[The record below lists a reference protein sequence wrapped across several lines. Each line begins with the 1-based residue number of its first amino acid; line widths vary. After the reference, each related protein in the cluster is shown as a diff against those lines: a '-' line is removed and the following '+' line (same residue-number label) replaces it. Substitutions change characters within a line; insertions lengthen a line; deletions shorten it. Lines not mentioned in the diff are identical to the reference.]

1 MSDVIDIE
9 ERRRNFSMRKYIFS
23 GLILL
28 IVIFILFIIISN
40 LFIVREGEYKVVRQ
54 FGEVVRVEEEPGLY
68 FKIPFIQTVTSLPK
82 HQLTYDVSESEITTL
97 DKKRVIIDN
106 YAIWKIVDPLDLIT
120 NARTIENAE
129 ARMDEFIYSVIRTQ
143 LGQMNYDEI
152 INDEKTS
159 RGDLNERVKEE
170 VNALLEKDK
179 YGIQVVDVRIKRI
192 DLPPDNEQSVYTRM
206 ISERESTAQDY
217 LSRGDAQANIIRA
230 ETDREVEIMLAEA
243 RADAERIR
251 AEGEEEAA
259 RIYNEA
265 FSRDPEF
272 YRLYRTLE
280 SYKQVIDDQT
290 VIILPSDS
298 PYARLLQ
305 GLYEGNE

>member
-1 MSDVIDIE
+1 MSDVIDIDE
-9 ERRRNFSMRKYIFS
+9 KRRNLPVRIYIIS
-23 GLILL
+23 GFTLL
-28 IVIFILFIIISN
+28 IIMTVLFLVISN
-40 LFIVREGEYKVVRQ
+40 IFIVREGEYKVVRQ
-54 FGEVVRVEEEPGLY
+54 FGEVVRVESEPGLY
-68 FKIPFIQTVTSLPK
+68 FKLPFIQSVTMLPK
-82 HQLTYDVSESEITTL
+82 YQLTYDVSESEITTL

-106 YAIWKIVDPLDLIT
+106 YAIWKIVDPIDLIT

-170 VNALLEKDK
+170 VNTLLEKDK

-230 ETDREVEIMLAEA
+230 ETDREVDIMLAEA
-243 RADAERIR
+243 RANAERIR
-251 AEGEEEAA
+251 AEGEQEAA

-265 FSRDPEF
+265 FSKDPEF
-272 YRLYRTLE
+272 YQLYRTLE
-280 SYKQVIDDQT
+280 SYKQVIDDET

-305 GLYEGNE
+305 GLSE

>member
-54 FGEVVRVEEEPGLY
+54 FGEVVRVEDEPGLY

-305 GLYEGNE
+305 GLYEGSE

>member
-9 ERRRNFSMRKYIFS
+9 ERRRNFSVRKYIFS

-54 FGEVVRVEEEPGLY
+54 FGEVVRVEDEPGLY

-106 YAIWKIVDPLDLIT
+106 YAIWKIVDPLELIT

-259 RIYNEA
+259 KIYNEA

-305 GLYEGNE
+305 GLYGGSE

>member
-1 MSDVIDIE
+1 MSDVIDID
-9 ERRRNFSMRKYIFS
+9 ERRRNFPVRKYIFS
-23 GLILL
+23 GLTLL
-28 IVIFILFIIISN
+28 IIAFILFLVISN

-54 FGEVVRVEEEPGLY
+54 FGEVVRVEDEPGLY
-68 FKIPFIQTVTSLPK
+68 FKIPFIQTVTMLPK
-82 HQLTYDVSESEITTL
+82 YQLTYDVSESEITTL

-106 YAIWKIVDPLDLIT
+106 YAIWKIVNPIDLIT

-159 RGDLNERVKEE
+159 RGDLNERVTEE

-230 ETDREVEIMLAEA
+230 ETDREVDIMLAEA
-243 RADAERIR
+243 RANAERIR

-272 YRLYRTLE
+272 YKLYRTLE
-280 SYKQVIDDQT
+280 SYKQVIDDKT

-305 GLYEGNE
+305 GLYE

>member
-1 MSDVIDIE
+1 MSDVIDID
-9 ERRRNFSMRKYIFS
+9 ERRRNFSVRKYIFS
-23 GLILL
+23 GLIFL
-28 IVIFILFIIISN
+28 IILFILFIIISN
-40 LFIVREGEYKVVRQ
+40 LFIVHEGEYKVVRQ
-54 FGEVVRVEEEPGLY
+54 FGEVVRVEDEPGLY

-82 HQLTYDVSESEITTL
+82 RQLTYDVSESEITTL

-106 YAIWKIVDPLDLIT
+106 YAIWKIVNPIDLIT

-159 RGDLNERVKEE
+159 RGDLNEQVKEE

-259 RIYNEA
+259 KIYNEA
-265 FSRDPEF
+265 FSKDPEF
-272 YRLYRTLE
+272 YKLYRTLE

-305 GLYEGNE
+305 GIYE

>member
-54 FGEVVRVEEEPGLY
+54 FGEVVRVEDEPGLY